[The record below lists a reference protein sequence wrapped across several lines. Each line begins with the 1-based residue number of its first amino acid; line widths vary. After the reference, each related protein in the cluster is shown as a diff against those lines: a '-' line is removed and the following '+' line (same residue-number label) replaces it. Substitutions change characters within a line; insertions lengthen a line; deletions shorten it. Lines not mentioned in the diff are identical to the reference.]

1 VSIAIPEPNFIQI
14 YAASEWLDPA
24 SRRAFLIETA
34 ASGAIRDKA
43 QKDSCSINSLCQ
55 IYEALVGHSARAG
68 SAAMLLADAQAKL
81 DREGGRILLVTCVAN
96 QKVKACRYSSCLS
109 IAS

>member
-1 VSIAIPEPNFIQI
+1 MTSWIGHKQLKEV
-14 YAASEWLDPA
+14 AATFVEAAAAMATPLWSGGRRGRNKISHLVLD
-24 SRRAFLIETA
+24 S
-34 ASGAIRDKA
+34 
-43 QKDSCSINSLCQ
+43 
-55 IYEALVGHSARAG
+55 YALVGHSARAG